1 MRLFS
6 KRKKRGLSSRQE
18 RTAGRIALAILS
30 YQQRVADYLNG
41 KTAGIS
47 SKTWLMLLVVFCAG
61 FGLYCLS
68 LLLQIF

>member
-18 RTAGRIALAILS
+18 QTAGRIALAILG

-41 KTAGIS
+41 KTAGVS
-47 SKTWLMLLVVFCAG
+47 SKVWIILLVVFCAG

-68 LLLQIF
+68 LLLQIL

>member
-6 KRKKRGLSSRQE
+6 KRKKRELSSRQE
-18 RTAGRIALAILS
+18 QCAGRIALAILS
-30 YQQRVADYLNG
+30 YQKRAADYLNG

-47 SKTWLMLLVVFCAG
+47 SKAWLILLVVFCAG

-68 LLLQIF
+68 LLLQIL